1 MECLMLKRRN
11 ALLTATLLAM
21 TPLLLAGCTTYTW
34 PDGSQETVIG
44 VVPEEENQRYEE
56 ERVDGVRY
64 RIPDELPEKRSE

>member
-1 MECLMLKRRN
+1 MSKRRL
-11 ALLTATLLAM
+11 ALPINTLLVIVPLMM
-21 TPLLLAGCTTYTW
+21 TGCTTYTW

-64 RIPDELPEKRSE
+64 RIPDEIPEKRSE

>member
-1 MECLMLKRRN
+1 MLKPHL
-11 ALLTATLLAM
+11 ALPITLFVIIS
-21 TPLLLAGCTTYTW
+21 LLLAGCTTYTW

-64 RIPDELPEKRSE
+64 RIPDEIPEKRGE

>member
-1 MECLMLKRRN
+1 MFKRHL
-11 ALLTATLLAM
+11 ALPFIAILVIVPLLTT
-21 TPLLLAGCTTYTW
+21 GCTTYTW

-64 RIPDELPEKRSE
+64 RIPGEIPE

>member
-1 MECLMLKRRN
+1 MLKRRN
-11 ALLTATLLAM
+11 ALFTATLLAM

-34 PDGSQETVIG
+34 PDGSKETVIG

-64 RIPDELPEKRSE
+64 RTPDELPEKRSSD